1 MEGVYEYMTTVT
13 VLNIDITFTVEGAM
27 CSSVLDIE
35 LLYLSIFHVLKT

>member
-35 LLYLSIFHVLKT
+35 LLYPSIYHVLKT